1 MADFLL
7 SVGLDVGL
15 SFDQMQK
22 DISGLVSQLNGNP
35 PKIKV
40 GVEIDKSAIAD
51 FRNQISD
58 LTKSTNATRAIK
70 VGVNNTSGA
79 KATANDIA
87 QIAKNARDAV
97 NATKTL
103 DATMKKTASGA
114 KVLKT
119 GTTEYYAALKQV
131 NTMLSQVTHSQE
143 RWTAAKTGKSSAAY
157 NELGVYVDELKALQ
171 QQLQQGSITATEFK
185 TRMASIKSG
194 VSSATGAIKSAGEA
208 TQSWGDRITSLSAK
222 FGTWLSI
229 TQVIMAGVRA
239 IKAMSSSVVE
249 VNSAMTE
256 LRKVTDETDA
266 AYDRFLTRATTRAK
280 DLGATLSDTVRAS
293 ADFARLGYDI
303 EQAEL
308 LSDAAII
315 YKNVGDIAD
324 IDTAS
329 ASIIST
335 MQSFNVLPEEAM
347 SIVDKFNEVGNR
359 YAISS
364 EGIGDALLRSAAAMN
379 AAGNTLDETIA
390 LATAANT
397 VVQDPDK
404 VGTTL
409 KTVSMFLRAAKTEA
423 EDAGESTEGMAN
435 SVSELRSEILALTGN
450 KVDIQIDD
458 NTFKSTYQILKELS
472 EVWGSLTDV
481 SQANI
486 LELVGGKRNSNV
498 VAALLENFSVA
509 EKALETSAD
518 SAGSALAE
526 NEKVLESLQGKLNIL
541 KATFEDFSQSF
552 ISDEFLGGAISG
564 LTELLELLT
573 SFVEI
578 AGPLP
583 TTVGAITLALTA
595 LGKSSGA
602 FSLTGN
608 QLSVFGKNIKQ
619 ISKDF
624 KYFKSQGQNGLGA
637 GFNSIFSS
645 KDAHMQ
651 SMISSKDFTALQNFS
666 KAIDSGVPK
675 VQAYKQHISG
685 LGTATRQAAVQIASG
700 AKNVDDFGKSTQNVG
715 IKAKAAA
722 VGVTVLNT
730 AMNML
735 ITMGISAAIT
745 GIISGLD
752 NLINHQEKA
761 AEKAK
766 EIAQNSREAAQ
777 EQAEQTD
784 NLTSLI
790 ARYKELASSETQD
803 ASTRS
808 EILSIQSQIT
818 ALVGDQAGNIDLV
831 NGKLDEQIAKL
842 NDIRNIEMEETVS
855 DYRKAYV
862 DSAKSA
868 KKAVHHE
875 GTWVDDM
882 FADDNEILIDFW
894 GEDSKRSKA
903 VKMIDELWK
912 KKGYGQAYVNE
923 NIYDLLGF
931 VSDTYSL
938 LEFDES
944 LSLGDRKKALEE
956 AITML
961 ENDKSTDWANTKIWG
976 ELVDVKNELFG
987 KDSEYSKQLTAAQ
1000 DFLDKL
1006 TDSKVGVGKNINSYE
1021 DYVKYRQQLID
1032 EIADDTTIKQAIT
1045 DGVLSND
1052 NVSTMVDGYLASLEK
1067 YSSYYSQWQAELN
1080 AKTEDSMKPVK
1091 DKFKKQLDDFVGPLK
1106 ESKDEV
1112 IKDFNNWVDGL
1123 SDEDK
1128 EIVYDISLA
1137 TDTANW
1143 TLENWRDQLQALKSD
1158 SSALDVL
1165 RAKVEA
1171 IKDVAA
1177 GTIKFDVSGEA
1188 TGIENIQSAIQGSVS
1203 ATGLTSELIDS
1214 VKDRYGELAGFN
1226 PAELFEKT
1234 ANGVHL
1240 NADALRELEAQY
1252 ENVNDVYLDTVL
1264 DEQVKKYNELTEK
1277 ISSCT
1282 DMQERARLVGEQNA
1296 LGAQIEETAI
1306 LAAQYEGLTSAYQKW
1321 INAQAAGEEGDMYD
1335 NLTSGL
1341 ENVKELYKEGLVGT
1355 NEFRAA
1361 VQLMSNEDLSTAPIE
1376 KLIAAYESGYPKM
1389 QRYFKE
1395 GQDGCVA
1402 FLSDVSRLNSEWAHM
1417 NEDGSWEIDFG
1428 TGNDQ
1433 EIADKL
1439 GISVEAV
1446 QAILRKLSDYGF
1458 EIDLDSVLSD
1468 LGLLEDKFVE
1478 ANEKLKE
1485 LGATDVDFNLNTKS
1499 IDDVTQQIEK
1509 AKGVLNQFKNTDGT
1523 VNVSAPGAKEAQ
1535 LLLAGL
1541 IQKKQELS
1549 TPAIMSV
1556 DTTQASTDVETVI
1569 QKLQTFQQSYNQLEI
1584 DAAIGVD
1591 TTEAQGNVDSA
1602 IAAIKESSPEILATL
1617 GVDTTSSETIKSSIE
1632 AITPEIMVKAGVDE
1646 TLITTFK
1653 ETEHNAE
1660 GTVKWDNDTLLVD
1673 NWIKKSHDATGT
1685 VKWGNDTSKVKTHF
1699 TATGTISWTGKNQAR
1714 GTAFKDGSWGARTS
1728 GIALGGE
1735 LGQELVVRDGRFFT
1749 IGDEGAEFF
1758 TYKKDDII
1766 FNAEQ
1771 TRQIFEKGKITS
1783 GNRRG
1788 TALAEGTAFS
1798 GGTGR
1803 FYKSGKVQK
1812 TVTPAAPKT
1821 TTYKADE
1828 TIKASADVEVKDVK
1842 VDTKSTEDAMEDA
1855 LKEMQE
1861 KIDDIVADYE
1871 HQIFL
1876 LEKHNASDAEI
1887 IAVYTKMQEAVHQQA
1902 EEYRAKG
1909 LDDNSEYIQKMQ
1921 KQWWDYQENINEVIA
1936 DGYESNRE
1944 QMENA
1949 AELAKIQ
1956 MEKAVASGDF
1966 GAVSTYTDNIIGYYK
1981 QMQESVHD
1989 QAEYYRQ
1996 LGYDDTSEEVS
2007 ELSQLWWDYQENIN
2021 EVIAD
2026 GYDALVE
2033 KAIESVNS
2041 IQEVYD
2047 TLKSAAEEYGETGK
2061 VPIEVLTSLS
2071 EMGMEYISYLKDENG
2086 MLTINKDRIDDIV
2099 AARTRQLAVDTALS
2113 YVEKLRLALTNGN
2126 VAEVNRLVSATESAS
2141 NATWDLVYANL
2152 ELLELDD
2159 KQYGQAL
2166 DNINKIRNLANNAAN
2181 SVYAESGQERSE
2193 ILDETK
2199 SALDTILD
2207 LTMDLIEYEVNQE
2220 IDALEKQK
2228 ENYREIIDLKKEAL
2242 ETTKEENDY
2251 NKEVAKKV
2259 TEIAKLQSQINQLSL
2274 DDSREAQAEKAAL
2287 EAELSELQTDL
2298 ADYQTDYG
2306 YDKQTDMLDKMAEA
2320 YEEEKDSEIAA
2331 LEESIS
2337 STEKIYDLAI
2347 KRIKT
2352 DWDDLYDDILDW
2364 NYEAGS
2370 SVESEIVD
2378 AWKLASA
2385 AVDEYGSYVRAV
2397 KKLTSGETDED
2408 LDLGES
2414 INYGDPKAIK
2424 NQMRSNSLAWFTSS
2438 DSEQKR
2444 LSNQNRNYASQLET
2458 IYGKSIDSVDGLWY
2472 MEGSSDPLYSI
2483 GKWEAVDYITKAMR
2497 NNSAKWNSASESERA
2512 NLEKANEKMAG
2523 YIADLSGQKVWKDGD
2538 GVWWIDNAKLYESYG
2553 TYHTGGVVGDS
2564 SLKQDEVM
2572 AILQKGELVLDK
2584 QREEGLYKLVD
2595 FAQILSD
2602 RLGTT
2607 IDTSVFRNMFNGF
2620 SLLPAS
2626 RELLPITR
2634 GGSSS
2639 VAFSPTIEV
2648 NITHSGAMT
2657 DNDARRYGSIAAEAA
2672 LSELKDAFTKKG
2684 ITNIGSAALK

>member
-1 MADFLL
+1 
-7 SVGLDVGL
+7 
-15 SFDQMQK
+15 
-22 DISGLVSQLNGNP
+22 
-35 PKIKV
+35 
-40 GVEIDKSAIAD
+40 
-51 FRNQISD
+51 
-58 LTKSTNATRAIK
+58 
-70 VGVNNTSGA
+70 
-79 KATANDIA
+79 
-87 QIAKNARDAV
+87 
-97 NATKTL
+97 
-103 DATMKKTASGA
+103 
-114 KVLKT
+114 
-119 GTTEYYAALKQV
+119 
-131 NTMLSQVTHSQE
+131 
-143 RWTAAKTGKSSAAY
+143 
-157 NELGVYVDELKALQ
+157 
-171 QQLQQGSITATEFK
+171 
-185 TRMASIKSG
+185 
-194 VSSATGAIKSAGEA
+194 
-208 TQSWGDRITSLSAK
+208 
-222 FGTWLSI
+222 
-229 TQVIMAGVRA
+229 
-239 IKAMSSSVVE
+239 
-249 VNSAMTE
+249 
-256 LRKVTDETDA
+256 
-266 AYDRFLTRATTRAK
+266 
-280 DLGATLSDTVRAS
+280 
-293 ADFARLGYDI
+293 
-303 EQAEL
+303 
-308 LSDAAII
+308 
-315 YKNVGDIAD
+315 
-324 IDTAS
+324 
-329 ASIIST
+329 
-335 MQSFNVLPEEAM
+335 
-347 SIVDKFNEVGNR
+347 
-359 YAISS
+359 
-364 EGIGDALLRSAAAMN
+364 
-379 AAGNTLDETIA
+379 
-390 LATAANT
+390 
-397 VVQDPDK
+397 
-404 VGTTL
+404 
-409 KTVSMFLRAAKTEA
+409 
-423 EDAGESTEGMAN
+423 
-435 SVSELRSEILALTGN
+435 
-450 KVDIQIDD
+450 
-458 NTFKSTYQILKELS
+458 
-472 EVWGSLTDV
+472 
-481 SQANI
+481 
-486 LELVGGKRNSNV
+486 
-498 VAALLENFSVA
+498 
-509 EKALETSAD
+509 
-518 SAGSALAE
+518 
-526 NEKVLESLQGKLNIL
+526 
-541 KATFEDFSQSF
+541 
-552 ISDEFLGGAISG
+552 
-564 LTELLELLT
+564 
-573 SFVEI
+573 
-578 AGPLP
+578 
-583 TTVGAITLALTA
+583 
-595 LGKSSGA
+595 
-602 FSLTGN
+602 
-608 QLSVFGKNIKQ
+608 
-619 ISKDF
+619 
-624 KYFKSQGQNGLGA
+624 
-637 GFNSIFSS
+637 
-645 KDAHMQ
+645 
-651 SMISSKDFTALQNFS
+651 
-666 KAIDSGVPK
+666 
-675 VQAYKQHISG
+675 
-685 LGTATRQAAVQIASG
+685 
-700 AKNVDDFGKSTQNVG
+700 
-715 IKAKAAA
+715 
-722 VGVTVLNT
+722 
-730 AMNML
+730 
-735 ITMGISAAIT
+735 
-745 GIISGLD
+745 
-752 NLINHQEKA
+752 
-761 AEKAK
+761 
-766 EIAQNSREAAQ
+766 
-777 EQAEQTD
+777 
-784 NLTSLI
+784 
-790 ARYKELASSETQD
+790 
-803 ASTRS
+803 
-808 EILSIQSQIT
+808 
-818 ALVGDQAGNIDLV
+818 
-831 NGKLDEQIAKL
+831 
-842 NDIRNIEMEETVS
+842 
-855 DYRKAYV
+855 
-862 DSAKSA
+862 
-868 KKAVHHE
+868 
-875 GTWVDDM
+875 
-882 FADDNEILIDFW
+882 
-894 GEDSKRSKA
+894 
-903 VKMIDELWK
+903 
-912 KKGYGQAYVNE
+912 
-923 NIYDLLGF
+923 
-931 VSDTYSL
+931 
-938 LEFDES
+938 
-944 LSLGDRKKALEE
+944 
-956 AITML
+956 
-961 ENDKSTDWANTKIWG
+961 
-976 ELVDVKNELFG
+976 
-987 KDSEYSKQLTAAQ
+987 
-1000 DFLDKL
+1000 
-1006 TDSKVGVGKNINSYE
+1006 
-1021 DYVKYRQQLID
+1021 
-1032 EIADDTTIKQAIT
+1032 
-1045 DGVLSND
+1045 
-1052 NVSTMVDGYLASLEK
+1052 
-1067 YSSYYSQWQAELN
+1067 
-1080 AKTEDSMKPVK
+1080 
-1091 DKFKKQLDDFVGPLK
+1091 
-1106 ESKDEV
+1106 
-1112 IKDFNNWVDGL
+1112 
-1123 SDEDK
+1123 
-1128 EIVYDISLA
+1128 
-1137 TDTANW
+1137 
-1143 TLENWRDQLQALKSD
+1143 
-1158 SSALDVL
+1158 
-1165 RAKVEA
+1165 
-1171 IKDVAA
+1171 
-1177 GTIKFDVSGEA
+1177 
-1188 TGIENIQSAIQGSVS
+1188 
-1203 ATGLTSELIDS
+1203 
-1214 VKDRYGELAGFN
+1214 
-1226 PAELFEKT
+1226 
-1234 ANGVHL
+1234 
-1240 NADALRELEAQY
+1240 
-1252 ENVNDVYLDTVL
+1252 
-1264 DEQVKKYNELTEK
+1264 
-1277 ISSCT
+1277 
-1282 DMQERARLVGEQNA
+1282 
-1296 LGAQIEETAI
+1296 
-1306 LAAQYEGLTSAYQKW
+1306 
-1321 INAQAAGEEGDMYD
+1321 
-1335 NLTSGL
+1335 
-1341 ENVKELYKEGLVGT
+1341 
-1355 NEFRAA
+1355 
-1361 VQLMSNEDLSTAPIE
+1361 MSNEDLSTAPIE

-1468 LGLLEDKFVE
+1468 LGLLEDKFVQ

-1509 AKGVLNQFKNTDGT
+1509 AKGVLNQFRNTDGT
-1523 VNVSAPGAKEAQ
+1523 VNVSAPGATEAQ

-1556 DTTQASTDVETVI
+1556 DTSQASTDVETVI

-1617 GVDTTSSETIKSSIE
+1617 GVDTTSSETIKASIE

-1902 EEYRAKG
+1902 EDYRAKG

-1949 AELAKIQ
+1949 AELTKIQ

-1966 GAVSTYTDNIIGYYK
+1966 GAVSTYTNDIIGYYK

-2113 YVEKLRLALTNGN
+2113 YVEKLRLALTDGN

-2181 SVYAESGQERSE
+2181 SVYAESGQERSK

-2207 LTMDLIEYEVNQE
+2207 LTMDLVEYEVNQE

-2414 INYGDPKAIK
+2414 ISYGDPKAIK
-2424 NQMRSNSLAWFTSS
+2424 NQMRNNSLAWFTAS

-2444 LSNQNRNYASQLET
+2444 LSNQNRNYAGQLET
-2458 IYGKSIDSVDGLWY
+2458 IYGKSVDSVDGLWY

-2497 NNSAKWNSASESERA
+2497 NNSAKWSSASESERLA
-2512 NLEKANEKMAG
+2512 LEKANEKMAG